1 MRLLPIASS
10 GAEAML
16 SPAVLRKFLD
26 AVISDKEEQGHVTA
40 GLREELA
47 TLPDDIDEMNAFA
60 DRLSDLPM
68 RPDWQYSE
76 PTDLDAILKE
86 CDPDRPIGPI
96 ATIDPYEASAR
107 ARAAF
112 LGRVAGCMLGKPFE
126 INVTLNEIRQA
137 LEPLGEWPLRD
148 YPTEK
153 AIHALPTQQG
163 QWRELVRE
171 RIDHVAVDD
180 DINYTILAMLVLE
193 LHGRDFTHQDMLTQW
208 LFNLPIAATFGP
220 ERTILLKAGIE
231 TFADSDKDIE
241 RWTSVLNP
249 GEELCGALIRADA
262 YGYAAPGNPALAAEL
277 AHRDATLTH
286 KRTGVYGA
294 MFVAAAIATAF
305 VVRDRM
311 EVFRTALSFVPTRS
325 RFHEAVAFSIN
336 AVEQA
341 SDWLDA
347 YQRINERYGRYGF
360 CQSFQEIG
368 TVINSVYFAE
378 DVGHGICI
386 QVSQGNDTDSFGAT
400 AGSILGAFFGDGHLE
415 QRWVEPFRDDI
426 QTALALFHERSL
438 SRLTQRMGELPGR
451 LAGGAG

>member
-1 MRLLPIASS
+1 
-10 GAEAML
+10 ML
-16 SPAVLRKFLD
+16 SAAVLRKLLD
-26 AVISDKEEQGHVTA
+26 AVISDKEEQGHITA

-47 TLPDDIDEMNAFA
+47 GLPDGIDELNAFA
-60 DRLSDLPM
+60 DRLSDLPLQ
-68 RPDWQYSE
+68 PDWPYVE
-76 PTDLDAILKE
+76 PTDLLAIWKE
-86 CDPDRPIGPI
+86 CDPNRPTDPI
-96 ATIDPYEASAR
+96 ATLDPEEASAR
-107 ARAAF
+107 VRAAF
-112 LGRVAGCMLGKPFE
+112 VGRVCGCMLGKPFE
-126 INVTLNEIRQA
+126 IDVTLDQIRRA
-137 LEPLGEWPLRD
+137 LDPLGEWPLSD

-163 QWRELVRE
+163 QWRELARE

-193 LHGRDFTHQDMLTQW
+193 SHGSAFTHQDMLTQW

-231 TFADSDKDIE
+231 TLAGPGEDIGE
-241 RWTSVLNP
+241 WTSILNP
-249 GEELCGALIRADA
+249 GEELCGALIRADG
-262 YGYAAPGNPALAAEL
+262 YGYAFPGNPAFAAEL

-305 VVRDRM
+305 VARDRM
-311 EVFRTALSFVPTRS
+311 EIFRTALSFVPTRS
-325 RFHEAVAFSIN
+325 RFHEAVAFSISE
-336 AVEQA
+336 VEQA

-347 YQRINERYGRYGF
+347 YERIREKYGRYGF
-360 CQSFQEIG
+360 CQNFQEIG
-368 TVINSVYFAE
+368 TVINSVNFAE
-378 DVGHGICI
+378 DVGHGICL

-415 QRWVEPFRDDI
+415 QRWIEPFRDDI

-438 SRLTQRMGELPGR
+438 SRLTHRMGELPGR
-451 LAGGAG
+451 VARKT